1 MFTTTFRVAHMDC
14 AAEEQMIRIQL
25 EPHAEIQHL
34 AFNLAERTLVV
45 THTGAPTAITQS
57 LDALQL
63 DTQLVDQQ
71 ATTTVPVAEDTTE
84 QRRLLTTVLLINA
97 SLFGL
102 EVVMGLIAHSL
113 GLIADSLD
121 MLADALVY
129 GLSLYAVGRA
139 VTTKRQ
145 IARMSG
151 YVQFGLA
158 FFGIA
163 EVLRRVLVPTEEPA
177 FGMMIGI
184 SVVALIGNV
193 ISLIV
198 IQRNQDQ
205 EAHMQASRIFTAN
218 DVVVNL
224 GVITAG
230 VLVWLTTS
238 QIPDLVVGAIIFMV
252 VARGAWRIVRL
263 SRQP

>member
-14 AAEEQMIRIQL
+14 AAEEQMVRMQL
-25 EPHAEIQHL
+25 EPYAEIQHL
-34 AFNLAERTLVV
+34 AFNLGERTLVV

-63 DTQLVDQQ
+63 GAELVDHQ
-71 ATTTVPVAEDTTE
+71 AATTVPVAEDTAG
-84 QRRLLTTVLLINA
+84 QRRLLTMVLVINA
-97 SLFGL
+97 ALFGL
-102 EVVMGLIAHSL
+102 EVVMGVIAHSL

-163 EVLRRVLVPTEEPA
+163 EVLRRVLMPTEEPA
-177 FGMMIGI
+177 FGLMIGI

-193 ISLIV
+193 ISLII

-230 VLVWLTTS
+230 LLVWLTDS
-238 QIPDLVVGAIIFMV
+238 SLPDLVVGAIIFVV